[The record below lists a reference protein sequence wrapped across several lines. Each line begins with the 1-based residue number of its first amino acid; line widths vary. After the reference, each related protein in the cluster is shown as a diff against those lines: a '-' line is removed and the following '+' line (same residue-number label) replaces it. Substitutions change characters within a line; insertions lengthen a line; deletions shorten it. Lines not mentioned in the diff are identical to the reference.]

1 MSGYCNRC
9 RFFRLLSAVTCLC
22 GDCTER
28 WIREYRIRKGERDD

>member
-22 GDCTER
+22 DECTER
-28 WIREYRIRKGERDD
+28 WFREYEAREKRP